1 MTTANESKVTDMTVK
16 NHFPSNE
23 SKLEQVFDGLSRK
36 VGAYN
41 DNVMVVEVH
50 FEEGVTAPL
59 HHHVHEQVTY
69 VMSGKFEFTVG
80 DQTYIVG
87 AGDSLYKQPNIEHG
101 ATCLEAGTLLDIF
114 TPHREDFL

>member
-1 MTTANESKVTDMTVK
+1 MTVK
-16 NHFPSNE
+16 NHFPGADIA
-23 SKLEQVFDGLSRK
+23 LEPVADGLSRK
-36 VGAYN
+36 VCAHN

-50 FEEGVTAPL
+50 FEAGVTAPL
-59 HHHVHEQVTY
+59 HHHVHEQITY

-80 DQTYIVG
+80 DKTYIVG

-101 ATCLEAGTLLDIF
+101 ATCLESGMLLDVF